1 MRQKLLMHTGSD
13 CVLYAGLSW
22 QVVVGFGGVKRLQR
36 EARLHEYTHGVLC
49 GSTFKSFGV
58 LKQSTIEKRRLLTHH
73 SAAACFASMTAK
85 TAQAVV
91 LTLGCGRWLLLA
103 ASDGAVLVKG
113 DQQFADLEAARAAA
127 EALCESS
134 PQLRV
139 RYVDNGDEFLDSL
152 QTYCSTATQLNPLF
166 SRRVW
171 PMGLLSCGVLAG
183 GFLWLAGPSWPKP
196 EVSSEQNNVSVAVDR
211 LGSSY
216 ALEALLVE
224 WQRLPLRVDGWQLS
238 MSDCVIADIKT
249 WSCSA
254 ILLLDEG
261 AVFENTPKLPA
272 WDTVSHSNSQVEF
285 HRYIRYAAPAYLSG
299 QGTQNKGSLRALRQ
313 NYGTLYSVFQLQDT
327 DSRDDKSSLDN
338 RRFGSGSKVQIEGP
352 LRTLVL
358 AREAMQELKN
368 PQVKLEVTASAPSSA
383 QKSRL
388 VFRLS
393 GEQR

>member
-1 MRQKLLMHTGSD
+1 M
-13 CVLYAGLSW
+13 
-22 QVVVGFGGVKRLQR
+22 
-36 EARLHEYTHGVLC
+36 
-49 GSTFKSFGV
+49 
-58 LKQSTIEKRRLLTHH
+58 LTHH

-127 EALCESS
+127 KALCESS

-261 AVFENTPKLPA
+261 TVFENTPKLPA

-285 HRYIRYAAPAYLSG
+285 HRYIRYAEPAYC
-299 QGTQNKGSLRALRQ
+299 QGKVLKIKVSTRLAAKLR
-313 NYGTLYSVFQLQDT
+313 N
-327 DSRDDKSSLDN
+327 
-338 RRFGSGSKVQIEGP
+338 
-352 LRTLVL
+352 
-358 AREAMQELKN
+358 
-368 PQVKLEVTASAPSSA
+368 
-383 QKSRL
+383 L
-388 VFRLS
+388 VFGFSASRH
-393 GEQR
+393 